1 MGSEPG
7 HGSLVCVCVCLPLK
21 YNLKIRKFRGFVN
34 NDIASDFQKQFCFYI
49 AGETFNTNTQGR
61 LDPSVV

>member
-1 MGSEPG
+1 M
-7 HGSLVCVCVCLPLK
+7 CVCVCLS
-21 YNLKIRKFRGFVN
+21 NRILKIRKICGFVN

>member
-1 MGSEPG
+1 M
-7 HGSLVCVCVCLPLK
+7 CVCLPLK